1 MSNDKREHDD
11 DAFGPLSPKRVG
23 GRAKRIK
30 RARKEGD
37 RGFWQNLGLIG
48 SVGWMVILPA
58 VGGGA
63 LGRYI
68 DGKTD
73 STISWALTLLVVG
86 LVAGCYGAWRHIRE
100 ER

>member
-1 MSNDKREHDD
+1 MKNDKSDRDD
-11 DAFGPLSPKRVG
+11 EAFGPLSPKRMAD
-23 GRAKRIK
+23 RAERIK

-48 SVGWMVILPA
+48 SVGWMIVLPA
-58 VGGGA
+58 VGGGF
-63 LGRYI
+63 LGRWI

-73 STISWALTLLVVG
+73 STISWALTLVVVG
-86 LVAGCYGAWRHIRE
+86 LAIGCLGAWQHIRR